1 MSPKTC
7 TKTRA
12 VIATRA
18 GGPEVLQIV
27 ERPRPVPG
35 EGEILVRVRAAGM
48 NRMDVLQR
56 EGNYP
61 LPPDASD
68 VLGVE
73 LAGVVESL
81 GPGASRFKRGDR
93 VMALVTSGAQ
103 ADWAVV
109 PEATALP
116 VPGGMS
122 FEQAAAFPET
132 TFTVWSNVFERAALK
147 RGETLLVHG
156 GTSGIG
162 TTALMLAKAFGAR
175 VIVTAGSPEK
185 CAACLKLGA
194 DGAIDYRKEDFV
206 AVSRDMTDGKGPDV
220 ILDMVGGDYIARNL
234 EAVAFDGRIAQIAF
248 QKGYKA
254 EVDFRLLRRKLV
266 TLTGSSLRSQ
276 PLEMKAKLA
285 AAVEEKIVPLLR
297 NGQARPLIDS
307 TFRFEKVADAH
318 ARMDDGNHVGKIV
331 LVMETQA

>member
-1 MSPKTC
+1 MS

-12 VIATRA
+12 VIAPRP
-18 GGPEVLQIV
+18 GGPEALQMV

-35 EGEILVRVRAAGM
+35 EGEMLVRVRAAGM

-73 LAGVVESL
+73 LAGVVES
-81 GPGASRFKRGDR
+81 PGSGTNRFKRGDR
-93 VMALVTSGAQ
+93 VMALVSSGAY

-109 PEATALP
+109 PEPTALP
-116 VPGGMS
+116 IPEGMS

-132 TFTVWSNVFERAALK
+132 YFTVWSNVFERAALK
-147 RGETLLVHG
+147 QGETILVHG

-162 TTALMLAKAFGAR
+162 TTALILAKIFGAR

-194 DGAIDYRKEDFV
+194 DGAIDYRKQDFV
-206 AVSRDMTDGKGPDV
+206 AVSKEMTEGKGPDV

-234 EAVAFDGRIAQIAF
+234 EAIAFDGRIAQIAF
-248 QKGYKA
+248 QTGYKA

-276 PLEMKAKLA
+276 PLKMKAKLA
-285 AAVEEKIVPLLR
+285 AAIEDKIVPLLSK
-297 NGQARPLIDS
+297 GQAKPLIDS
-307 TFRFEKVADAH
+307 TFPFEKVADAH
-318 ARMDDGNHVGKIV
+318 ARMDGGHHVGKIV
-331 LVMETQA
+331 LVMEMQA

>member
-1 MSPKTC
+1 MS

-12 VIATRA
+12 VIASRS

-35 EGEILVRVRAAGM
+35 QGEMLVRVHAAGM

-61 LPPDASD
+61 LPPDATD

-81 GPGASRFKRGDR
+81 GSAGAGAKRFKCGDR

-116 VPGGMS
+116 IPEGMS
-122 FEQAAAFPET
+122 FEQAAAVPEAY
-132 TFTVWSNVFERAALK
+132 FTVWSNVFERAALK
-147 RGETLLVHG
+147 KGETLLVHG
-156 GTSGIG
+156 GASGIG

-175 VIVTAGSPEK
+175 VIVTAGSPDK
-185 CAACLKLGA
+185 CVACLKLGA
-194 DGAIDYRKEDFV
+194 DGAIDYRKQDFV
-206 AVSRDMTDGKGPDV
+206 AVSREMTDGRGPDV

-234 EAVAFDGRIAQIAF
+234 EAIAFDGRIAQIAF
-248 QKGYKA
+248 QTGYKA

-276 PLEMKAKLA
+276 PSQMKARLA
-285 AAVEEKIVPLLR
+285 AAVEENVLPLLTK
-297 NGQARPLIDS
+297 GQARPLIDS
-307 TFRFEKVADAH
+307 TFPIEKVADAH
-318 ARMDDGNHVGKIV
+318 ARMDGGGHIGKIV
-331 LVMETQA
+331 LVMERQA

>member
-1 MSPKTC
+1 MS
-7 TKTRA
+7 TRTRV
-12 VIATRA
+12 VIASRP
-18 GGPEVLQIV
+18 GGPEVLAIV

-35 EGEILVRVRAAGM
+35 EGEMLVRVRAAGM

-81 GPGASRFKRGDR
+81 GPGANRFKHGDR
-93 VMALVTSGAQ
+93 VMALVTSGAH
-103 ADWAVV
+103 AEWAVV

-116 VPGGMS
+116 IPEHMS
-122 FEQAAAFPET
+122 FEQAGAFPET
-132 TFTVWSNVFERAALK
+132 YFTVWSNVFERAALK
-147 RGETLLVHG
+147 KGETLLVHG
-156 GTSGIG
+156 GTSGVG
-162 TTALMLAKAFGAR
+162 TTALMLARAIGAR

-194 DGAIDYRKEDFV
+194 DGAINYRQQDFV
-206 AVSRDMTDGKGPDV
+206 AVSRDMTEGRGPDV

-276 PLEMKAKLA
+276 PLATKAKLA
-285 AAVEEKIVPLLR
+285 AAVEERILPLLSK
-297 NGQARPLIDS
+297 GQARPLIDS
-307 TFRFEKVADAH
+307 TFPFEKVADAH
-318 ARMDDGNHVGKIV
+318 ARMDGGEHVGKIV
-331 LVMETQA
+331 LVMEQA

>member
-1 MSPKTC
+1 MS

-12 VIATRA
+12 VIAPRP
-18 GGPEVLQIV
+18 GGPEALQIV

-35 EGEILVRVRAAGM
+35 EGEMLVRVRAAGM

-56 EGNYP
+56 QGNYP

-81 GPGASRFKRGDR
+81 GSGANHFKRGDR
-93 VMALVTSGAQ
+93 VMALVTSGAH

-109 PEATALP
+109 PETTALP
-116 VPGGMS
+116 IPEGMS

-132 TFTVWSNVFERAALK
+132 YCTVWSNVFERAALK
-147 RGETLLVHG
+147 KGETLLVHG

-162 TTALMLAKAFGAR
+162 TTALMLAKIFGAR

-194 DGAIDYRKEDFV
+194 DGAIDYRKQDFV
-206 AVSRDMTDGKGPDV
+206 AVSKEMTEGKGPDV

-234 EAVAFDGRIAQIAF
+234 EAIAFDGRIAQIAF
-248 QKGYKA
+248 QTGYKA

-276 PLEMKAKLA
+276 PSERKAKLA
-285 AAVEEKIVPLLR
+285 AAVEEKIFPLLSK
-297 NGQARPLIDS
+297 GQARPLIDS
-307 TFRFEKVADAH
+307 TFPLEKVADAH
-318 ARMDDGNHVGKIV
+318 ARMDGGHHVGKIV
-331 LVMETQA
+331 LVMEMEA